1 MQHANA
7 SYPQAALYIDDLLAP
22 PPGRIGTD
30 VAGEAFIYL
39 SDPGTADATV
49 KKLLKVY
56 RNHPSFKP
64 LFDAL
69 PDPKAVTALELK
81 FKEAPIFV
89 AEYQGQTLSF
99 KKTPASDPAAF
110 IAAELKRLAANP

>member
-1 MQHANA
+1 
-7 SYPQAALYIDDLLAP
+7 
-22 PPGRIGTD
+22 
-30 VAGEAFIYL
+30 
-39 SDPGTADATV
+39 
-49 KKLLKVY
+49 
-56 RNHPSFKP
+56 
-64 LFDAL
+64 
-69 PDPKAVTALELK
+69 LK

>member
-1 MQHANA
+1 LI
-7 SYPQAALYIDDLLAP
+7 AAATSDNVYYVALSGTW
-22 PPGRIGTD
+22 GRALELPI
-30 VAGEAFIYL
+30 
-39 SDPGTADATV
+39 P
-49 KKLLKVY
+49 
-56 RNHPSFKP
+56 P